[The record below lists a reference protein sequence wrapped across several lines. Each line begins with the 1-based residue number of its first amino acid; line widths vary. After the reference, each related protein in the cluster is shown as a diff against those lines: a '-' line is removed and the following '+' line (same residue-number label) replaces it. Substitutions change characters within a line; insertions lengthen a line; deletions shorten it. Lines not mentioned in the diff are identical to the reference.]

1 MGQLKGE
8 IMKYTEI
15 GKNIVLTE
23 YDSFSVSQTLECGQ
37 CFRFEKLGNDDYAV
51 IARNRLL
58 HIYKTDEG
66 IVFENTSKEDF
77 ENIWFDYFDF
87 KRDYLSIKDMLSKT
101 DDTLKSSIDYADG
114 IRILNQDFFE
124 CLISF
129 IISQNN
135 RIPMIKKVVSNIS
148 KKYGSLLGSIDAEEY
163 YSFPDKEALSKAT
176 EAELMECKTGFRA
189 KYIIDAVDKLINGSI
204 NPNEFE
210 NMPTEDVR
218 KILMEIK
225 GVGPKVA
232 DCVMLFSLG
241 RSDAFP
247 TDVWV
252 KRVMSYF
259 YFNGEDTPIKEIHKL
274 AYDKFGSYA
283 GFAQQYLFNYA
294 REFKI
299 GANDKKEKVK

>member
-1 MGQLKGE
+1 
-8 IMKYTEI
+8 MKYSFCD
-15 GKNIVLTE
+15 GNLVLNE
-23 YDSFSVSQTLECGQ
+23 YDGFVISQTLECGQ
-37 CFRFEKLGNDDYAV
+37 CFRFEKISDEDYIV
-51 IARNRLL
+51 IAKEKIL
-58 HIYKTDEG
+58 HAYKKDND

-77 ENIWFDYFDF
+77 ENIWLDYFDF
-87 KRDYLSIKDMLSKT
+87 KRDYNQIKELLSSKDETVKNAV
-101 DDTLKSSIDYADG
+101 KYAPG

-148 KKYGSLLGSIDAEEY
+148 QRYGKLIGDFNNVSY
-163 YSFPDKEALSKAT
+163 FSFPSADELSKVT
-176 EAELMECKTGFRA
+176 EEELMECKTGFRA
-189 KYIIDAVDKLINGSI
+189 KYIIDAVQKCISGEI
-204 NPNEFE
+204 YFE
-210 NMPTEDVR
+210 KFKDMSTDEVR
-218 KILMEIK
+218 KELMTIK

-232 DCVMLFSLG
+232 DCVMLFSMG

-259 YFNGEDTPIKEIHKL
+259 YFDGNDTPIKTIHKS
-274 AYDKFGSYA
+274 AYDKFGQYA

-299 GANDKKEKVK
+299 GASDNKKEKAGK